1 MFSKHKPAVLVV
13 GAGPVGLMAALTL
26 AQRGIEVEIVDKEWR
41 PAAHSYALALHARSL
56 ALLERLGVLKP
67 ILEKAYPVRKIG
79 LYDLEGRRAEVRLT
93 EEGKENAYVAVMRQ
107 DVLEAELERELRRL
121 GVRVRWNHQVAN
133 IRTED
138 DRVELTI
145 ERLEKESMGYAVA
158 HTDWVVAST
167 EHTRVPFVIGADGHR
182 SDVRRAL
189 QVEYDQIGAAQTF
202 AVFEFKSD
210 ADPAHEL
217 SVVLDHLT
225 TNVLWPLPDNYCR
238 WSFELPGFT
247 APVGTRS
254 KDNLLVE
261 LGATRFPVLAEDNLR
276 ALLAERAP
284 WFKGSVDQIQW
295 RLAVRFERRLASAFG
310 KNRMWLAGDAAHMTG
325 PVGIQSMNVGL
336 REAYELGTL
345 MADILEGSRSADALR
360 VYDAE
365 RTAEWRFLL
374 GLEGGLRAAADADP
388 WVSRWTE
395 RLVSCLPAS
404 GPELARLARQIGLE
418 VQGVTAAGGVGG

>member
-1 MFSKHKPAVLVV
+1 MFSKHKPVVLVV

-26 AQRGIEVEIVDKEWR
+26 ARRGIEVEIVDKEWR
-41 PAAHSYALALHARSL
+41 PAAHSYALALHAQSL
-56 ALLERLGVLKP
+56 ALLDQLGVLKP
-67 ILEKAYPVRKIG
+67 ILEKAYPVRTVG
-79 LYDLEGRRAEVRLT
+79 LYDLEARRTEIRLT
-93 EEGKENAYVAVMRQ
+93 DESNENAFVAVMRQ
-107 DVLEAELERELRRL
+107 DVLESELERALKKL
-121 GVRVRWNHQVAN
+121 GVRVRWNHQVSN
-133 IRTED
+133 ITMES
-138 DRVELTI
+138 DRVELTV
-145 ERLEKESMGYAVA
+145 EHLEKESMGYAVA

-167 EHTRVPFVIGADGHR
+167 EHMKVPFVIGADGHR

-189 QVEYDQIGAAQTF
+189 QIEYDQIGEAQTF

-336 REAYELGTL
+336 REAYELGTS
-345 MADILEGSRSADALR
+345 MADILEGSRSPDALR
-360 VYDAE
+360 AFNVE
-365 RTAEWRFLL
+365 RMAEWRFLL
-374 GLEGGLRAAADADP
+374 GLEGGLRALAGADP
-388 WVSRWTE
+388 WIGRWTE
-395 RLVSCLPAS
+395 RLVSCIPAS
-404 GPELARLARQIGLE
+404 GADLAGLVRQIGLE
-418 VQGVTAAGGVGG
+418 VEAVRSPA